1 MALEVTQSRP
11 ATVPKAGSQPRRS
24 LGQRL
29 RQALPLYAVLLPTL
43 LGLLIFDY
51 FPVLLALYRSFFEW
65 DIGLPARWIGLDNFI
80 EMFTDDAT
88 FIRSLKNVAII
99 TVWGIFH
106 ATVIPLIVAELI
118 FAVRSLRLKFAF
130 RIGMVL
136 PAIIPGVV
144 IFLMWRFIYDGSI
157 GLLNDFLAMI
167 GLEEWQHVWLGDPN
181 TAIWAITFSGFP
193 YVNGV
198 NTLITLAG
206 LQNISKEVLESSQL
220 DGASTLR
227 RILYIDTPL
236 VFGQLKLNLVRAIIG
251 SVQVFEIVFVMTQGG
266 PIKSSMVPGLWLYYN
281 AFNYHRM
288 GYASA
293 IGVFIFLVILTM
305 TVLSMRL
312 LREERA

>member
-1 MALEVTQSRP
+1 MALEATQSRP
-11 ATVPKAGSQPRRS
+11 AIAPKTGKRPQRS

-29 RQALPLYAVLLPTL
+29 RRALPLYAVLLPTL

-51 FPVLLALYRSFFEW
+51 FPVALAIYRSFFEW
-65 DIGLPARWIGLDNFI
+65 DIGLPARWIGVDNYI
-80 EMFTDDAT
+80 RMFTDDAT
-88 FIRSLKNVAII
+88 FIRSLQNIAII
-99 TVWGIFH
+99 TVWVTFQ

-118 FAVRSLRLKFAF
+118 FAVRNSKLKFAF
-130 RIGMVL
+130 RIGMIL

-157 GLLNDFLAMI
+157 GLLNDLLGFI
-167 GLEEWQHVWLGDPN
+167 GLEEWQRVWLGDPR

-206 LQNISKEVLESSQL
+206 LQNISKEVLESSEL

-236 VFGQLKLNLVRAIIG
+236 VFGQIKLNLVRAIIG
-251 SVQVFEIVFVMTQGG
+251 SIQLFEIVFVMTGGG

-293 IGVFIFLVILTM
+293 MGVFIFVVILLL
-305 TVLSMRL
+305 TVLSMRA

>member
-1 MALEVTQSRP
+1 
-11 ATVPKAGSQPRRS
+11 

-29 RQALPLYAVLLPTL
+29 RRALPLYAVLLPTL

-51 FPVLLALYRSFFEW
+51 FPVALAIYRSFFEW
-65 DIGLPARWIGLDNFI
+65 DIGLPARWIGVDNYI
-80 EMFTDDAT
+80 RMFTDDAT
-88 FIRSLKNVAII
+88 FIRSLQNIAII
-99 TVWGIFH
+99 TVWVTFQ

-118 FAVRSLRLKFAF
+118 FAVRNSKLKFAF
-130 RIGMVL
+130 RIGMIL

-157 GLLNDFLAMI
+157 GLLNDLLGFI
-167 GLEEWQHVWLGDPN
+167 GLEEWQRVWLGDPR

-206 LQNISKEVLESSQL
+206 LQNISKEVLESSEL

-236 VFGQLKLNLVRAIIG
+236 VFGQIKLNLVRAIIG
-251 SVQVFEIVFVMTQGG
+251 SIQLFEIVFVMTGGG

-293 IGVFIFLVILTM
+293 MGVFIFVVILLL
-305 TVLSMRL
+305 TVLSMRA

>member
-1 MALEVTQSRP
+1 
-11 ATVPKAGSQPRRS
+11 
-24 LGQRL
+24 
-29 RQALPLYAVLLPTL
+29 
-43 LGLLIFDY
+43 
-51 FPVLLALYRSFFEW
+51 
-65 DIGLPARWIGLDNFI
+65 
-80 EMFTDDAT
+80 MFTDDDT
-88 FIRSLKNVAII
+88 FIRSLRNIAII
-99 TVWGIFH
+99 TIWVTFQ

-118 FAVRSLRLKFAF
+118 FAVRNLHLKFGF
-130 RIGMVL
+130 RIAMVL

-157 GLLNDFLAMI
+157 GLLNDFLGLI
-167 GLEEWQHVWLGDPN
+167 GLEEWQRVWLGDPN

-220 DGASTLR
+220 DGATTLQ
-227 RILYIDTPL
+227 RIVYIDTPL
-236 VFGQLKLNLVRAIIG
+236 VFGQIKLNLVRAIIG
-251 SVQVFEIVFVMTQGG
+251 SIQLFEIVFVMTEGG
-266 PIKSSMVPGLWLYYN
+266 PIRSTMVPGLWLYYN

-293 IGVFIFLVILTM
+293 MGVFIFVVILTL
-305 TVLSMRL
+305 TILSMRL

>member
-1 MALEVTQSRP
+1 MEIEATQSSL
-11 ATVPKAGSQPRRS
+11 AIAPKGKNQSQRS

-29 RQALPLYAVLLPTL
+29 RRALPLYAVLLPTF

-51 FPVLLALYRSFFEW
+51 FPVVLAIYRSFFEW
-65 DIGLPARWIGLDNFI
+65 DIGLPARWIGLDNYI
-80 EMFTDDAT
+80 RMFTDDAT
-88 FIRSLKNVAII
+88 FIRSLRNITII
-99 TVWGIFH
+99 TLWIAFQS
-106 ATVIPLIVAELI
+106 TVIPLIVAELI
-118 FAVRSLRLKFAF
+118 FAVHNMRAKFF
-130 RIGMVL
+130 IRIGMIL
-136 PAIIPGVV
+136 PAIIPGIV

-157 GLLNDFLAMI
+157 GLLNALLGAI
-167 GLEEWQHVWLGDPN
+167 GLESWQHVWLGDPR

-193 YVNGV
+193 YVSGV

-206 LQNISKEVLESSQL
+206 LQAINKEVIESSQL

-236 VFGQLKLNLVRAIIG
+236 VFGQIKLNLVRAIIG
-251 SVQVFEIVFVMTQGG
+251 AVQLFEIVFVMTQGG

-293 IGVFIFLVILTM
+293 MGVFIFIVILALTL
-305 TVLSMRL
+305 LSMRA